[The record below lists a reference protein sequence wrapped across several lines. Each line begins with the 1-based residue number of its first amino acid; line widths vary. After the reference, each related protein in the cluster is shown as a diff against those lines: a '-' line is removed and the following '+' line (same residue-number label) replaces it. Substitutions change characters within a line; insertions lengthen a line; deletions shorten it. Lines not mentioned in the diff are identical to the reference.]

1 MRNVIKTGALLA
13 FVVFYGCKDSSTNSG
28 SIPGDI
34 IGTIYQ
40 VDDTLYQPMS
50 DKSGVN
56 VSFVGT
62 PYSTLSDSTGKWHL
76 TNIPAGTY
84 TIRFSKGGYVSLTRQ
99 NLVFGGNG
107 TFFYNAA
114 GNSGYTAMYPISNL
128 FPNIILRPF
137 EDLVQFNYLR
147 DTIWGGSHHSV
158 YDTIITKLGVATFSS
173 RSQFM
178 YNGQAVFGAIFFGK
192 NETIDPGD
200 PTSSLYS
207 IINYYDNKNDSSGVA
222 NFVVHRSDLL
232 QSGFSENEIVYCCAF
247 AFAYNNNYD
256 SWVDANTGRDAYSG
270 FSPHHSE
277 VKSFILP

>member
-1 MRNVIKTGALLA
+1 MQKYLVLL
-13 FVVFYGCKDSSTNSG
+13 VVFFFGCKDSSTNSG

-56 VSFVGT
+56 VSLVGT
-62 PYSTLSDSTGKWHL
+62 LYSTLSDSSGKWHL

-84 TIRFSKGGYVSLTRQ
+84 TIRFSKGGYVSSTRQ
-99 NLVFGGNG
+99 DFVFSGNG
-107 TFFYNAA
+107 TYFYEADFSSRSPA
-114 GNSGYTAMYPISNL
+114 ILPLPNL
-128 FPNIILRPF
+128 FPNIVLRPF
-137 EDLVQFNYLR
+137 EDLLQLNYR
-147 DTIWGGSHHSV
+147 GDTIWGGSHHSV
-158 YDTIITKLGVATFSS
+158 YDTIITKLGIAPFSS

-178 YNGQAVFGAIFFGK
+178 YNGKSVYGAIFFGK

-200 PTSSLYS
+200 PTSSLYA
-207 IINYYDNKNDSSGVA
+207 IINYYDTKNDSSGVA

-256 SWVDANTGRDAYSG
+256 SWVDANTGRYAYSG